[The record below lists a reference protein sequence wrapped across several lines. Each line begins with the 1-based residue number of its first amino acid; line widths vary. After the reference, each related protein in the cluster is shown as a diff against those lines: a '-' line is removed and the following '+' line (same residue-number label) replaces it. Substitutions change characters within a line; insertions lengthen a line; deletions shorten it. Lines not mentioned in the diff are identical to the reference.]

1 MGLLKWVPAIFSLW
15 VAAAGWYYMFYSK
28 AASRL
33 SGIENDAANRRR
45 VRLRQTN
52 GFVILLLAMCFY
64 AGLVT
69 FDIDRPNVSLFVVW
83 VMAVLLLLCTTMT
96 LGLADLR
103 LTLKLKRDQQV
114 RSRI

>member
-1 MGLLKWVPAIFSLW
+1 MTVMPAIFSLW

-33 SGIENDAANRRR
+33 SGIENDASNRRR

-52 GFVILLLAMCFY
+52 GFVILMLAMCFY

-69 FDIDRPNVSLFVVW
+69 FDIDRPNVSLFIVW

-103 LTLKLKRDQQV
+103 LTLKLKRDQEV
-114 RSRI
+114 RSPRV